1 MRDITRNINNWMAHE
16 ADASDT
22 KDELIQLVYGRLH
35 DIARAH
41 SRQARNDHLFQTTVL
56 LHEAYLRLENAS
68 DIHFSSREHFF
79 AYCSNVMR
87 HVVVDL
93 ARQKGRLK
101 RGGGA
106 VHLTL
111 DDVSPPRE
119 AVAMEDLVAVHE
131 ALEVLEAV
139 DPERSRIVELRYFA
153 GMSPVEIASVLGLSE
168 STVHRRWRV
177 ARAWLF
183 QYLRSAA

>member
-1 MRDITRNINNWMAHE
+1 MRDITRNINNWMAQE
-16 ADASDT
+16 AEAPDT

-41 SRQARNDHLFQTTVL
+41 SRQARKDHLFQTTAL
-56 LHEAYLRLENAS
+56 LNEAYLRLENAS
-68 DIHFSSREHFF
+68 GLRFSSREHFF

-93 ARQKGRLK
+93 AREKGRLK

-106 VHLTL
+106 VHLAL
-111 DDVSPPRE
+111 DDVSPTHE
-119 AVAMEDLVAVHE
+119 VVAMEDLVAVHE
-131 ALEVLEAV
+131 ALKVLEAV
-139 DPERSRIVELRYFA
+139 DAERSKVVELRYFA
-153 GMSPVEIASVLGLSE
+153 GMSPAEIASVLGLSE

-183 QYLRSAA
+183 EYLRSAA